1 MVPMRP
7 PRLPGLLFGH
17 PHLEPAVETAAQPRA
32 AGTCRCRR
40 TRLPSPARSCSLR
53 RCRYSAT
60 SNSSSRRDGAVR
72 VAIAGRIALGADR
85 ASWPRRSRVRLFRKP
100 IRAPADAVAGRLCNH
115 QGVNSEGFIVLG
127 GPLFHDRRD
136 AGVRLAHALEA
147 ELEAATGPVVVGLA
161 RGGVEVA
168 AEVAR
173 ALRIP
178 LDALAVRK
186 VGHPAQ
192 PEYALGAVAPGG
204 EVFVRDPGGIPEE
217 ALAGAVAAAQR
228 DADELDRRLHAAH
241 PALDLAGS
249 TCVLCET
256 GSRQGRR

>member
-1 MVPMRP
+1 MP
-7 PRLPGLLFGH
+7 P
-17 PHLEPAVETAAQPRA
+17 A
-32 AGTCRCRR
+32 C
-40 TRLPSPARSCSLR
+40 
-53 RCRYSAT
+53 
-60 SNSSSRRDGAVR
+60 
-72 VAIAGRIALGADR
+72 
-85 ASWPRRSRVRLFRKP
+85 
-100 IRAPADAVAGRLCNH
+100 RLCNH
-115 QGVNSEGFIVLG
+115 LGVNSEGFVVLG

-136 AGVRLAHALEA
+136 AGVRLAGALEA
-147 ELEAATGPVVVGLA
+147 EVEAAPRPVAVGLA

-186 VGHPAQ
+186 VGHPGQ

-217 ALAGAVAAAQR
+217 ALAGAVAGAQR

-249 TCVLCET
+249 TCVLCDDGLATGATMIVAVRWARARGASRVIAAVPVAAAET
-256 GSRQGRR
+256 AAAVRREADGLVCLYELRDFWAVGVWYRNFDQVSDADVVRLLDEASRPQGAPV

>member
-1 MVPMRP
+1 MRP
-7 PRLPGLLFGH
+7 AH
-17 PHLEPAVETAAQPRA
+17 PVCDH
-32 AGTCRCRR
+32 
-40 TRLPSPARSCSLR
+40 RS
-53 RCRYSAT
+53 
-60 SNSSSRRDGAVR
+60 
-72 VAIAGRIALGADR
+72 
-85 ASWPRRSRVRLFRKP
+85 
-100 IRAPADAVAGRLCNH
+100 
-115 QGVNSEGFIVLG
+115 VNSEGFVVLG

-136 AGVRLAHALEA
+136 AGVRLAGALEA
-147 ELEAATGPVVVGLA
+147 EVEAAPRLVAVGLA

-186 VGHPAQ
+186 VGHPGQ

-228 DADELDRRLHAAH
+228 DADELTGGCTPPILRSTCRLDLRALRRRL
-241 PALDLAGS
+241 
-249 TCVLCET
+249 
-256 GSRQGRR
+256 RRGRR